1 MDKIV
6 KRSAQEA
13 LSLRSG
19 TTTLTAP
26 GKDSGDTDSS
36 DEEEIVEKKD
46 LPKNINLV

>member
-1 MDKIV
+1 MDKFV

-36 DEEEIVEKKD
+36 DEEEIVEKKGFA
-46 LPKNINLV
+46 KKT